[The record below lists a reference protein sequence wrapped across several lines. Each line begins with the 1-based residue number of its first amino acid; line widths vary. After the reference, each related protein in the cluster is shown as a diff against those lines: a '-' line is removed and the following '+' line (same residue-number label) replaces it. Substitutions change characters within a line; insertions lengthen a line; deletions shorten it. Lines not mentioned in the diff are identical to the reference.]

1 MKTGMLLLLFAIV
14 AGLFIM
20 PELTARFTGSHTME
34 VGATGVKN
42 LTCTKCHEYILDE
55 LNATEASRIVY
66 AKHKAA
72 AGNTSYTQG
81 WLNLIIDNSSEFGVC
96 QMCHLSQIAQN
107 ITHTKA
113 VVRACTDLDCHG
125 SNTTTN
131 NTAYAAAGDM
141 GPLLGAKNVHE
152 RVFDALSGIDSTYY
166 NETGAPYSRGFYF
179 CLTCHTEVQ
188 SQLTYQEGA
197 TEYFL
202 HNDSTV
208 TRRRY
213 L

>member
-1 MKTGMLLLLFAIV
+1 MKTGVLLLLFAIV

-20 PELTARFTGSHTME
+20 PELTARFAGTHTME
-34 VGATGVKN
+34 VGPSGVKN

-66 AKHKAA
+66 AKHRAA

-81 WLNLIIDNSSEFGVC
+81 WLNLTIDNSTEFGIC
-96 QMCHLSQIAQN
+96 QMCHLSQIADTQA
-107 ITHTKA
+107 HTKT
-113 VVRACTDLDCHG
+113 VVRACIDLDCHG
-125 SNTTTN
+125 NNETTN
-131 NTAYAAAGDM
+131 NTYYAAGNM
-141 GPLLGAKNVHE
+141 GPLLGSKNVHE
-152 RVFDALSGIDSTYY
+152 RVFDTLSGIDSTYY
-166 NETGAPYSRGFYF
+166 NETGDAYSRGVFF
-179 CLTCHTEVQ
+179 CITCHTAVQ
-188 SQLTYQEGA
+188 SQLTYQEGV

-202 HNDSTV
+202 HNDSDV